1 MRTTDRPVCLCA
13 LLAVTALL
21 LSAVPAAM
29 AAPGDLDASFG
40 GTGIVKRSGSGVDAA
55 VQADG
60 KVVRLTRE
68 FEIARY
74 TVDGRLDPTFGTGG
88 VVTAPGGNGD
98 AIIVQPDGRIVAV
111 GDRTDGSDTN
121 FLVRRYLP
129 DGTRDAGFGTD
140 GAVATPIAA
149 SGGAD
154 RALAVAVA
162 PDGKLVVAGCTS
174 PMASCG
180 APGSSASSDTA
191 VARYTADGALDPSFD
206 RDGRVTVVVG
216 AGDRGDQANGVAV
229 RPDGGVV
236 LGGTADTRIDAGGPV
251 DEDFAVT
258 QLSPGGRRDLTY
270 SDDGIATVGIELGG
284 ERRDDGR
291 AGVALQRDGKVLI
304 AGQSGPSST
313 VSSFAVARLDSG
325 GALDPG
331 FGAGGVA
338 RTGVGSTSAGVA
350 RGLALLSDG
359 KAVLVGH
366 DGQERGILAV
376 RYTTAGAVDPTFGNH
391 GQVVVAG
398 EDAPAVSVR
407 TDADDQLILS
417 GGTGVGFV
425 ARLAGDDRADL
436 GFRSFPRPA
445 ILYTAPG
452 SDSGLFFI
460 HNRGPKGARAVTL
473 DSSIPAGA
481 TVSSLTTT
489 QGSCALTA
497 RIACALGDLPA
508 GGEAQ
513 VRFRFAVESGGRY
526 SFLGTVD
533 SATVDPARTNNKFDA
548 GTFFASRLGRPL
560 PPPQPPP
567 APDISKPR
575 LTSVRLA
582 RPSFRRSR
590 GSTRLTFTLSEAAE
604 VRVTFSGVARVR
616 GRERLVRIP
625 GALVLDRQRGRNGL
639 TFTARLADRARRVAP
654 GRYRVA
660 LVASDRAGNRAAA
673 VRRTFTIRR

>member
-1 MRTTDRPVCLCA
+1 MTRTTDRPACLCT

-21 LSAVPAAM
+21 LSPVPAAL

-40 GTGIVKRSGSGVDAA
+40 GTGIVKRSGSAVDAA
-55 VQADG
+55 VQPDG

-74 TVDGRLDPTFGTGG
+74 TVDGTLDPTFGTGG
-88 VVTAPGGNGD
+88 VVVAPGGNGD
-98 AIIVQPDGRIVAV
+98 AITVQPDGRIVAV

-129 DGTRDAGFGTD
+129 DGTPDAGFGTD
-140 GAVATPIAA
+140 GAVVTPVAA
-149 SGGAD
+149 ADGAD
-154 RALAVAVA
+154 RAFAVAVA

-180 APGSSASSDTA
+180 SPGPSEGSDTA
-191 VARYTADGALDPSFD
+191 VVRYAANGTLDPSFGGE
-206 RDGRVTVVVG
+206 GRATVVVG
-216 AGDRGDQANGVAV
+216 AGARGDQANGVAV

-236 LGGTADTRIDAGGPV
+236 LGGTADTRVDPGGPV
-251 DEDFAVT
+251 DQDFAVT
-258 QLSPGGRRDLTY
+258 QLSPGGQRDRTF
-270 SDDGIATVGIELGG
+270 SDDGIVTVAIEPGG

-291 AGVALQRDGKVLI
+291 AGVVLQPDGKVLV

-313 VSSFAVARLDSG
+313 VASFAVARLDAA

-331 FGAGGVA
+331 FGTGGVVRA
-338 RTGVGSTSAGVA
+338 TTAGVA
-350 RGLALLSDG
+350 RGLALQSDG

-376 RYTTAGAVDPTFGNH
+376 RYTAAGAVDPSFGNQ
-391 GQVVVAG
+391 GQVAVAG
-398 EDAPAVSVR
+398 DDIPAVSVR
-407 TDADDQLILS
+407 ADADDRLILS

-436 GFRSFPRPA
+436 GFRAFPRPS

-460 HNRGPKGARAVTL
+460 HNRGPKAARAVTL

-489 QGSCALTA
+489 QGSCTLTA
-497 RIACALGDLPA
+497 RIGCALGDLPA

-533 SATVDPARTNNKFDA
+533 SSTVDPVRTNNTFDA

-560 PPPQPPP
+560 QPPKPIP
-567 APDISKPR
+567 APDVRRPR

-582 RPSFRRSR
+582 RQAFRRIG
-590 GSTRLTFTLSEAAE
+590 GSTRLAFTLSEAAK
-604 VRVTFSGVARVR
+604 VRVTFSRVARVR
-616 GRERLVRIP
+616 GRERLVRLS
-625 GALVLDRQRGRNGL
+625 GALVLDRQRGRSGL
-639 TFTARLADRARRVAP
+639 TFTARLADRTRRVAS

-660 LVASDRAGNRAAA
+660 LVATDRAGNRAAA
-673 VRRTFTIRR
+673 VRRRFTIRR